1 LYKIFTLILVSFGL
15 LINQPSIAA
24 PIKNT
29 DLQVAF
35 LELSKQKAKLK
46 KHSTRAAKKKKVV
59 IRYSSNCINWS
70 AVQINRESKR
80 FDKIIS
86 KNSKKYRV
94 DSNLIKAVITAES
107 CFKTKALSHKGAQ
120 GLMQLIPA
128 TARRFGVTN
137 SYKPEQSIR
146 AGIRYLKFLIDRF
159 KGNLKKVIAAY
170 NAGEGK
176 VDKYKG
182 IPPFRETRKYV
193 KRVIANYHQFKGYS
207 KKPNPKKKPLLASKQ
222 KKAYS
227 GLQAQKITAN
237 KRKQLPS
244 GLAFNKPQKKRVI
257 ATYDKSKQRANNKPV
272 ISGKRIRTYS
282 TSLARK
288 PAFRKGYTRIFARK
302 NHSGRSADAS

>member
-1 LYKIFTLILVSFGL
+1 MNMFTALIILCLMPQLALAKFKC
-15 LINQPSIAA
+15 PA
-24 PIKNT
+24 PKAQYQFDHII
-29 DLQVAF
+29 
-35 LELSKQKAKLK
+35 LE
-46 KHSTRAAKKKKVV
+46 AAKQHKVD
-59 IRYSSNCINWS
+59 
-70 AVQINRESKR
+70 AA
-80 FDKIIS
+80 
-86 KNSKKYRV
+86 
-94 DSNLIKAVITAES
+94 LIHAVIKQES
-107 CFKTKALSHKGAQ
+107 CYNRFAVSPVGAE
-120 GLMQLIPA
+120 GLMQLMPA
-128 TARRFGVTN
+128 TARRFNVSN
-137 SYKPEQSIR
+137 SFIAKQNIN
-146 AGIRYLKFLIDRF
+146 AGAKYLAWLLKRF
-159 KGNLKKVIAAY
+159 KGNVRLSLAAY
-170 NAGEGK
+170 NAGEGN

>member
-1 LYKIFTLILVSFGL
+1 MYKIFTLILVSFGL

-182 IPPFRETRKYV
+182 IPPYKETRLYV
-193 KRVIANYHQFKGYS
+193 KNVLKVY
-207 KKPNPKKKPLLASKQ
+207 KKLNPKANRVVR
-222 KKAYS
+222 
-227 GLQAQKITAN
+227 QAK
-237 KRKQLPS
+237 L
-244 GLAFNKPQKKRVI
+244 
-257 ATYDKSKQRANNKPV
+257 V
-272 ISGKRIRTYS
+272 ISSKVKV
-282 TSLARK
+282 LVW
-288 PAFRKGYTRIFARK
+288 
-302 NHSGRSADAS
+302 